1 MAEVIFLHLMYLH
14 KYVHLHR
21 LLKIHS
27 TPIVWHCNTNDIHMF
42 PSDCF
47 SFHFLLSHTAGQA
60 RQRERLISW
69 PAVYCCDGGMQR
81 TLPPTYM
88 EGGGRGWLENSL
100 MEADK
105 GRTPCGRNKGL
116 KKETETEWRYTR
128 RVEGRR
134 SPVRC
139 SERRQQGWSWRWRDE
154 VVLLFPA
161 GLGCGHHWPGDLKCT
176 VLLWVL
182 PHSLHSVCQ
191 VFSRVRCLV
200 SGRGSARVRPNA
212 DLIYCSRIS
221 IY

>member
-1 MAEVIFLHLMYLH
+1 MTSICFRPTVFLFTFYSLIRPGRHARE
-14 KYVHLHR
+14 KGSSVDR
-21 LLKIHS
+21 LFTVVMGECS
-27 TPIVWHCNTNDIHMF
+27 G
-42 PSDCF
+42 PS
-47 SFHFLLSHTAGQA
+47 LP
-60 RQRERLISW
+60 LIW
-69 PAVYCCDGGMQR
+69 R
-81 TLPPTYM
+81 
-88 EGGGRGWLENSL
+88 GGREWLENSL

-116 KKETETEWRYTR
+116 KKETETEWRYKR
-128 RVEGRR
+128 WVEGRR

-212 DLIYCSRIS
+212 DLIYFVAVLVFIS
-221 IY
+221 IVSISIIKCKNLHRGREPQVWL